1 MRKNPEIGERLKEF
15 ASANYDSLSEFCK
28 EMGIS
33 LQAIYPY
40 LRGESLPGTKFLVQ
54 LQKLGCSIDWLL
66 SGKKSDAELMLE
78 KLKKIIEGKSQE

>member
-1 MRKNPEIGERLKEF
+1 MQKNSEIGERIKEF
-15 ASANYDSLSEFCK
+15 ASANYDSLSDFCK

-33 LQAIYPY
+33 LQSIYPY

-66 SGKKSDAELMLE
+66 SGQKSDSEIMVE
-78 KLKKIIEGKSQE
+78 NIKKIIEGKTHE